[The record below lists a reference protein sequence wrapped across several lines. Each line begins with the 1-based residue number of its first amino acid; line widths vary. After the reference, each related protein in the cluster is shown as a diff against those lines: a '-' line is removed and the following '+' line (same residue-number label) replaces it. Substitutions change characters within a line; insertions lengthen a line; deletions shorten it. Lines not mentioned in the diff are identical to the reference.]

1 MSLKRLLEDDS
12 DDEQQL
18 FTNTVI
24 GYITTP
30 TAEKRVV
37 STCRQYPSRR
47 FIPRDRISAQNTLY
61 NNYFS
66 DTTVYTDDMFRRRFR
81 MRRSLFLK
89 IVEKIRQHDA
99 FFVQKRDVAMK
110 LGFSAI

>member
-47 FIPRDRISAQNTLY
+47 FIPRDRISA
-61 NNYFS
+61 
-66 DTTVYTDDMFRRRFR
+66 
-81 MRRSLFLK
+81 
-89 IVEKIRQHDA
+89 I
-99 FFVQKRDVAMK
+99 
-110 LGFSAI
+110 